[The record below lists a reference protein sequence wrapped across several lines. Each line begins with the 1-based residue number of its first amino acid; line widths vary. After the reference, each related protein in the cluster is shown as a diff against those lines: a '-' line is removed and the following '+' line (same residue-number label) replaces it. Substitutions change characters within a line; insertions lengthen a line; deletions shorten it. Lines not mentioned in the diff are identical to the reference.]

1 MDEALAVGSAMSN
14 TKYIYASF
22 EVITC
27 FTKSYIPQ
35 IIAGRDPTKGMT
47 TEIWGERYASARWK
61 VCPVKQKRARGRID
75 IIQEIECLRQII
87 II

>member
-1 MDEALAVGSAMSN
+1 MDEALAIGSAMSN

-47 TEIWGERYASARWK
+47 TEIWGER
-61 VCPVKQKRARGRID
+61 
-75 IIQEIECLRQII
+75 
-87 II
+87 